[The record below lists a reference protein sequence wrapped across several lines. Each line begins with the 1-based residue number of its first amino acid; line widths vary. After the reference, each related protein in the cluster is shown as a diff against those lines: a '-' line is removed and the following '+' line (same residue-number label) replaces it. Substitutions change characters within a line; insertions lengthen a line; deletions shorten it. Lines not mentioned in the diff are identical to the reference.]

1 MEAEVKAEMKKDT
14 KEREQSYKQRQ
25 SQNDRYRQQEDE
37 CCLWFMVMINVKIC
51 FKLVNQLWSND
62 SLNGLELY
70 KTQVFGG
77 TVLIFINLA

>member
-1 MEAEVKAEMKKDT
+1 
-14 KEREQSYKQRQ
+14 
-25 SQNDRYRQQEDE
+25 
-37 CCLWFMVMINVKIC
+37 MVMINVKIC